1 MLEGSVAKDL
11 YSHAKQKT
19 CHMPSIYGPQE
30 KDDLRILWLIE
41 ILPIIKYEWKWSS
54 QWCALLRQ

>member
-1 MLEGSVAKDL
+1 MTLEGSVAKDL

-19 CHMPSIYGPQE
+19 CHIPSIYEYPGPQE

-41 ILPIIKYEWKWSS
+41 ILPIIK
-54 QWCALLRQ
+54 